1 MIVTSEDMLIFSALL
16 KEFPGTSSEAQRTRM
31 HQAMCRR
38 GFVTVFESQRH
49 LGVPDPRPRKLE
61 LVRQGVPVLLAWD
74 RVVTEAGTNHRVGK
88 YFLARDT
95 AQEVPL

>member
-38 GFVTVFESQRH
+38 GFVTVFESQ
-49 LGVPDPRPRKLE
+49 
-61 LVRQGVPVLLAWD
+61 
-74 RVVTEAGTNHRVGK
+74 
-88 YFLARDT
+88 
-95 AQEVPL
+95 